1 MQLKYAIETLLLM
14 MDMNSSDEVSTSKQS
29 HHQPPQRQISFEV

>member
-14 MDMNSSDEVSTSKQS
+14 MDMNSSDEVSTSKTKS
-29 HHQPPQRQISFEV
+29 LPAASKANFI

>member
-14 MDMNSSDEVSTSKQS
+14 MDMNSSDEVSTSKTKS
-29 HHQPPQRQISFEV
+29 PPASKANFI